1 MKIFVS
7 TQVTLARAGFCLCR
21 RQLAH
26 TCSQQIVLADPSTS
40 SLPSVLDKVLHRSLA
55 PPVPTEREREMFTCC
70 FSFGVI
76 KKPRTDAQH
85 EKIIKVIETSIIK
98 KIILQQ
104 ECIKG
109 LI

>member
-55 PPVPTEREREMFTCC
+55 PPVPTEREMFTCR

-85 EKIIKVIETSIIK
+85 EKIVKVIVPTIIK